1 METLSRRYHQ
11 LDGNSDGRVSRKEF
25 ETFFKS
31 RDDAADKERSQADNF
46 FKQLVGIFV
55 KLIQRNFHYFSQ
67 LVQHFLTKKNFLFLK
82 QTVTVGPIVERERI
96 GNETR
101 MRYFSAGARKFAAI
115 AHVIIILT
123 ILFFV
128 LRAK

>member
-46 FKQLVGIFV
+46 FKQL
-55 KLIQRNFHYFSQ
+55 
-67 LVQHFLTKKNFLFLK
+67 
-82 QTVTVGPIVERERI
+82 TVTVGPIVERERI

-115 AHVIIILT
+115 AHVIT
-123 ILFFV
+123 ISITLFFV
-128 LRAK
+128 LIFP

>member
-55 KLIQRNFHYFSQ
+55 N
-67 LVQHFLTKKNFLFLK
+67 LTK
-82 QTVTVGPIVERERI
+82 R
-96 GNETR
+96 
-101 MRYFSAGARKFAAI
+101 
-115 AHVIIILT
+115 
-123 ILFFV
+123 
-128 LRAK
+128 